1 MKSKN
6 CYFGITLVICF
17 GLFLASC
24 AVPMVEGQKWLDSRN
39 DKPEISISGVWTSPE
54 WGIAIFKQDG
64 KDITGMLGDYAVKG
78 VVSGNVISLLMYHN
92 DGVYYF
98 AELQA
103 LDNNTCSGF
112 YSLKYATLGQYKK
125 PMSIRFISSLR

>member
-1 MKSKN
+1 MKSRN
-6 CYFGITLVICF
+6 CYFGIALVICF

-24 AVPMVEGQKWLDSRN
+24 AVPMIEGQKWLDSKN
-39 DKPEISISGVWTSPE
+39 DRPEINISGVWTSPE

-64 KDITGMLGDYAVKG
+64 KDISGMLGDYPVKG
-78 VVSGNVISLLMYHN
+78 VVSGNVISLLMYHK

-98 AELQA
+98 GELKA
-103 LDNNTCSGF
+103 VDNNTYSGF
-112 YSLKYATLGQYKK
+112 YSLKYSTLDQSKK